1 MTSTRK
7 APRPSLTAMSLLQR
21 EINQL
26 FARLAEFDRVERG
39 ASGEWAPSVDVYES
53 RDRLVVVAEVPGLTA
68 ESLRVVCREREIV
81 ISGERRERR
90 TAAGTAAYLC
100 IERPHGRFT
109 RTIPLDVAVD
119 VRQAQARLAGGLLT
133 VTLPRLK
140 DRRGRETVIP
150 IEWEEER

>member
-1 MTSTRK
+1 MTAIRK
-7 APRPSLTAMSLLQR
+7 APRTSLTAISLLQR

-26 FARLAEFDRVERG
+26 FARLAEFDRAERG

-53 RDRLVVVAEVPGLTA
+53 REKLVVVAEVPGLTP

-81 ISGERRERR
+81 ISGDRRERR
-90 TAAGTAAYLC
+90 PAAGTAAYLC
-100 IERPHGRFT
+100 MERPHGRFA

-119 VRQAQARLAGGLLT
+119 VKQAQARLADGLLT

-140 DRRGRETVIP
+140 DRRGRETVIA